1 MARCHPVAG
10 VYWKVRVS
18 QLRHRADGESK
29 GVNSSKSR
37 MPPEDKAETV
47 AVVGAGIS
55 GLASAYLLAKQ
66 GKKVTL
72 FESEERCGGHALT
85 VDTKEFGPVDLG
97 FQVRHV

>member
-1 MARCHPVAG
+1 
-10 VYWKVRVS
+10 
-18 QLRHRADGESK
+18 
-29 GVNSSKSR
+29 
-37 MPPEDKAETV
+37 MPSEDEAETV

-97 FQVRHV
+97 FQVRRSSLLSRYLPPPNLTLA

>member
-1 MARCHPVAG
+1 
-10 VYWKVRVS
+10 
-18 QLRHRADGESK
+18 
-29 GVNSSKSR
+29 
-37 MPPEDKAETV
+37 MPSEEKTETV

-72 FESEERCGGHALT
+72 FESDERCGGHALT

-97 FQVRHV
+97 FQVRRSSLLSRYLPP

>member
-1 MARCHPVAG
+1 
-10 VYWKVRVS
+10 
-18 QLRHRADGESK
+18 
-29 GVNSSKSR
+29 
-37 MPPEDKAETV
+37 MPQEDKAETV

-97 FQVRHV
+97 FQVRRSSLLSRYLPPLNLTLA

>member
-1 MARCHPVAG
+1 
-10 VYWKVRVS
+10 
-18 QLRHRADGESK
+18 
-29 GVNSSKSR
+29 
-37 MPPEDKAETV
+37 MPSEDEAETV

-97 FQVRHV
+97 FQVRHVRASCRVISPPINLTLA

>member
-1 MARCHPVAG
+1 M
-10 VYWKVRVS
+10 
-18 QLRHRADGESK
+18 
-29 GVNSSKSR
+29 SSKT
-37 MPPEDKAETV
+37 EETV

-85 VDTKEFGPVDLG
+85 VDTKEFGPIDLG
-97 FQVRHV
+97 FQVRHGSSLLSPNFRPNSTPRRTCRFATSPHTRT

>member
-1 MARCHPVAG
+1 
-10 VYWKVRVS
+10 
-18 QLRHRADGESK
+18 
-29 GVNSSKSR
+29 

-97 FQVRHV
+97 FQVRRSSLLSRYLPP

>member
-1 MARCHPVAG
+1 
-10 VYWKVRVS
+10 
-18 QLRHRADGESK
+18 
-29 GVNSSKSR
+29 

-72 FESEERCGGHALT
+72 FESKERCGGHALT

-97 FQVRHV
+97 FQVRRSSLLSRYLPPP

>member
-1 MARCHPVAG
+1 MPVADLVG
-10 VYWKVRVS
+10 VHTS
-18 QLRHRADGESK
+18 EQ
-29 GVNSSKSR
+29 
-37 MPPEDKAETV
+37 MPSEEKTETV

-72 FESEERCGGHALT
+72 FESDDRCGGHALT

-97 FQVRHV
+97 FQVRRLEPPFA

>member
-1 MARCHPVAG
+1 
-10 VYWKVRVS
+10 
-18 QLRHRADGESK
+18 
-29 GVNSSKSR
+29 
-37 MPPEDKAETV
+37 MPREDEAETV

-97 FQVRHV
+97 FQVRRSSLLSRYLPPP